1 MQINDRYEF
10 PEELDLD
17 IEDGKYLS
25 ENADRTVRNNYR
37 LHSVLV
43 HSGTINGGHYYAYCN
58 PTGNQW
64 LKFDD
69 EKVLPSSR
77 ARHGMSYKNRN
88 TFKSTFKYSAKF
100 TCKLFAMLRLL
111 CLFCSQQKPAPH
123 PRPPV

>member
-25 ENADRTVRNNYR
+25 PNADRSVRNKYR

-43 HSGTINGGHYYAYCN
+43 HSGGIHGGHYYAYIN

-69 EKVLPSSR
+69 ERVHGPLVL
-77 ARHGMSYKNRN
+77 
-88 TFKSTFKYSAKF
+88 
-100 TCKLFAMLRLL
+100 
-111 CLFCSQQKPAPH
+111 
-123 PRPPV
+123 